1 MIKWKPWLKYVLLG
15 IILALSI
22 VLSKSSLLLAQSAK
36 KETPL
41 QQAEVLIQ
49 TGRTQLNQD
58 QPAEA
63 LKSWQEAMKLY
74 RQLNNSEG
82 ITESLIYQNF
92 ALQKLGL
99 HSQACTTL
107 LSALKLGDWICA
119 PTIVMQSSESIKE
132 QVKTEVHKLNLTP
145 LNLLGLQSLG
155 EILRLNYKLN
165 ESEAVLEEALSL
177 TQKIPSDNVSD
188 IVLALGNTKQSI
200 YQKARD
206 EYKWI
211 EEPLFRDTIVNLIP
225 QKAQESLNNYQLLD
239 NQASIPV
246 GVKLQSQLN
255 RLNLLL
261 DFDEWLTDKP
271 KLVDIHTK
279 VNQQIQPLVNL
290 ILQNHEA
297 FSHLSAE
304 QSIRARLK
312 FANNLSKIQGKSL
325 QSVAIQYATSA
336 LETAKSINSQ
346 RLESKSLGTLGKLSP
361 EKSQTYFEKALSLA
375 QSIND
380 VNIAYEWQQQLG
392 NLYQRQGKSE
402 AAIQAYGATIDSLTQ
417 IRDNFLSSNSDAQF
431 FFYEKV
437 EPVYRTYMQ
446 LLAASPSP
454 NLELIRQTYEQ
465 FQVAEL
471 EDYLKCGKLNLVA
484 LNEIQDLSTVPAI
497 IHIIDLANTIEVIV
511 QSPGGSPHHHSVDS
525 KLVRTHIDALLEI
538 LQNERLVSTKEQVI
552 TSHYQVL
559 YKELI
564 APLKR
569 YLPDSGTLIF
579 ILDKSFQSLP
589 MNLLHDG
596 KDFLVKRYS
605 FSETLGS
612 RVRIPKSLRQ
622 DQMKALIAALSIP
635 SPSLTDSNAPP
646 GAEALPQARQEAEDI
661 RKLTNSSLTLLDK
674 EFTSSSFGQKI
685 SKETFPLVHISTHG
699 QFSSQLMRTGFLAY
713 DRQINIREFDTLI
726 RNKTQAS
733 SDIIELLVLSACQTA
748 KGNRRSSLGIAGVA
762 VQAGARSTL
771 ATLWLVEADST
782 VVLMEEF
789 YKGLRNGLTKA
800 EALRQA
806 QLALMKNP
814 KYTHPYYWAPFLL
827 VGSWL

>member
-1 MIKWKPWLKYVLLG
+1 MIKCKYWLKYVLLG

-22 VLSKSSLLLAQSAK
+22 ILSQLSPLLAQSAK
-36 KETPL
+36 KETHL

-49 TGRTQLNQD
+49 TGKRQLNQD
-58 QPAEA
+58 QSAEA
-63 LKSWQEAMKLY
+63 LKSWQEAMELY

-82 ITESLIYQNF
+82 IEESLIYQNF

-99 HSQACTTL
+99 YSQACTTL
-107 LSALKLGDWICA
+107 LSALNLGDWICA
-119 PTIVMQSSESIKE
+119 PTIMQSSELIKK
-132 QVKTEVHKLNLTP
+132 QIKTAIHHLNLTP
-145 LNLLGLQSLG
+145 VNLIGLQSLG
-155 EILRLNYKLN
+155 EVLRLNDKLS
-165 ESEAVLEEALSL
+165 ESEVVLEEALLL
-177 TQKIPSDNVSD
+177 TQQIPSDNAND
-188 IVLALGNTKQSI
+188 IILSLGNTKQSI
-200 YQKARD
+200 YKRARD

-225 QKAQESLNNYQLLD
+225 LKAQESLKTYQLLD
-239 NQASIPV
+239 NQVSTPI
-246 GVKLQSQLN
+246 GVKLQAQLN
-255 RLNLLL
+255 RLSLLL

-279 VNQQIQPLVNL
+279 ANQQIQPLINL

-297 FSHLSAE
+297 FSQLSAE

-325 QSVAIQYATSA
+325 QSVAIQYTTSA

-346 RLESKSLGTLGKLSP
+346 RLESKSLGTLGKLSQD
-361 EKSQTYFEKALSLA
+361 KSQIYFEKALNLA
-375 QSIND
+375 QSINAYD
-380 VNIAYEWQQQLG
+380 IAYEWQQQLG
-392 NLYQRQGKSE
+392 DLYQKQSKSQ
-402 AAIQAYGATIDSLTQ
+402 AAILAYAAAIDSLTQ
-417 IRDNFLSSNSDAQF
+417 IRDHLLSSNSDAQF

-471 EDYLKCGKLNLVA
+471 EDYLKCGKLDLVA
-484 LNEIQDLSTVPAI
+484 LNKIQNLSTVPAI
-497 IHIIDLANTIEVIV
+497 IHIIDLTNTIEVIV
-511 QSPGGSPHHHSVDS
+511 QSPGSSPHHHSVDS
-525 KLVRTHIDALLEI
+525 KLVRTHVDALLEI

-552 TSHYQVL
+552 TSHSQVL

-579 ILDKSFQSLP
+579 VLDKSFQSLP

-612 RVRIPKSLRQ
+612 RIRTPKSLRK

-646 GAEALPQARQEAEDI
+646 GAEALPQARQEAEDVK
-661 RKLTNSSLTLLDK
+661 KLTNSSLTLLDK

-699 QFSSQLMRTGFLAY
+699 QFSSKLMRTGFLAY

-733 SDIIELLVLSACQTA
+733 SEIIELLVLSACQTA
-748 KGNRRSSLGIAGVA
+748 KGNKRSALGIAGVA
-762 VQAGARSTL
+762 VQAGARSTV

-782 VVLMEEF
+782 VLLMEEF

-806 QLALMKNP
+806 QLALIKNP
-814 KYTHPYYWAPFLL
+814 KYAHPYYWAPFLL

>member
-1 MIKWKPWLKYVLLG
+1 MIKWKLWLKYVFLG
-15 IILALSI
+15 ALTLSI
-22 VLSKSSLLLAQSAK
+22 VLSQSSLLLAQTAK
-36 KETPL
+36 KETNL
-41 QQAEVLIQ
+41 QQAELLTQI
-49 TGRTQLNQD
+49 GRKQLNQG
-58 QPAEA
+58 QAAEA
-63 LKSWQEAMKLY
+63 LDSWQQATKIY
-74 RQLNNSEG
+74 RQIKDPEG
-82 ITESLIYQNF
+82 ISGSLINQNF

-99 HSQACTTL
+99 HSQACKTL
-107 LSALKLGDWICA
+107 LSALKLKDWICDTTQLE
-119 PTIVMQSSESIKE
+119 PTEHDKSQLTTAIHQL
-132 QVKTEVHKLNLTP
+132 KLTTV
-145 LNLLGLQSLG
+145 NLLGLQSLG
-155 EILRLNYKLN
+155 QVLRLIDKIN
-165 ESEAVLEEALSL
+165 ESEIVLEETLLLA
-177 TQKIPSDNVSD
+177 QKTSSQNVIND
-188 IVLALGNTKQSI
+188 VLLLLGNAKQSI
-200 YQKARD
+200 YERARD

-211 EEPLFRDTIVNLIP
+211 EEPLFKETIVNFIP
-225 QKAQESLNNYQLLD
+225 QKAQESLNIYQLLE
-239 NQASIPV
+239 NKTSAPV
-246 GVKLQSQLN
+246 TIKLQAQLN
-255 RLNLLL
+255 RLNLLI
-261 DFDEWLTDKP
+261 DFDKWLIDGSKSAGVQA
-271 KLVDIHTK
+271 KIS
-279 VNQQIQPLVNL
+279 QQIQPLANL
-290 ILQNHEA
+290 ILQNPSA
-297 FSHLSAE
+297 FSQLSLE
-304 QSIRARLK
+304 QSIQAKLK
-312 FANNLSKIQGKSL
+312 FATNLNNTQNKSL
-325 QSVAIQYATSA
+325 QSAAIQYATFA
-336 LETAKSINSQ
+336 LETAKNINSQ
-346 RLESKSLGTLGKLSP
+346 ELQSKSLGILGQLNP
-361 EKSQTYFEKALSLA
+361 EKSQIYFEKALSLA
-375 QSIND
+375 QSINAYD
-380 VNIAYEWQQQLG
+380 IAYEWQQQLG
-392 NLYQRQGKSE
+392 NLYHRQGKSE
-402 AAIQAYGATIDSLTQ
+402 AAIQAYGAAIDSLTQ
-417 IRDNFLSSNSDAQF
+417 IRDNLLSSNSDAQF

-471 EDYLKCGKLNLVA
+471 EDYLKCGKLDLVA
-484 LNEIQDLSTVPAI
+484 LNEIQNLSTVPAI
-497 IHIIDLANTIEVIV
+497 IHIIDLTNTIEVIV
-511 QSPGGSPHHHSVDS
+511 QSPGSSPHHHSVDS
-525 KLVRTHIDALLEI
+525 KLVRTHVDALLEI

-552 TSHYQVL
+552 TSHSQVL

-579 ILDKSFQSLP
+579 VLDKSFQSLP

-612 RVRIPKSLRQ
+612 RVRTPKSLRK

-646 GAEALPQARQEAEDI
+646 GAEALPQARQEAEDVK
-661 RKLTNSSLTLLDK
+661 KLTNSSLTLLDK

-699 QFSSQLMRTGFLAY
+699 QFSSKLMRTGFLAY

-726 RNKTQAS
+726 KNKTQAS

-748 KGNRRSSLGIAGVA
+748 KGNKRSALGIAGVA
-762 VQAGARSTL
+762 VQAGARSTV

-814 KYTHPYYWAPFLL
+814 KYAHPYYWAPFLL